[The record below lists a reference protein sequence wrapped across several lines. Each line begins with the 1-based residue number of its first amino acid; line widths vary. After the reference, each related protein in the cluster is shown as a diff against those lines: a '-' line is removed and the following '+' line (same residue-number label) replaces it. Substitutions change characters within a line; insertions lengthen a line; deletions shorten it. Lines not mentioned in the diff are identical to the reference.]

1 MLDDNMIYINEDI
14 RKTLEKKNIFITKR
28 ITPPRIFPMHFH
40 HVWEME
46 LLLNTDMN
54 VTEISL
60 SCGFHTLPHFMRQF
74 KKKYQITPLQ
84 MRKNKNS

>member
-74 KKKYQITPLQ
+74 KKNIK
-84 MRKNKNS
+84 